1 MLYPA
6 ADRALGY
13 AELRGHLG
21 DSFRRW
27 VVCGAPVRFSPT
39 WGILETTRIGTTRP
53 LEAMLVAL
61 CYAN

>member
-13 AELRGHLG
+13 AELRGRLG
-21 DSFRRW
+21 DSISVGLS
-27 VVCGAPVRFSPT
+27 VVRLYGSLPH
-39 WGILETTRIGTTRP
+39 GDKETNRIGAIRP

-61 CYAN
+61 CYAT